1 MDLATFKALKPT
13 EYSEAADGYRSTADM
28 ASAVKDRIDNQIA
41 VAMRNQLKGKAATAA
56 GTQLGGLSQNFHYI
70 QTQCGLISTALEAF
84 SYEMEAAKRK
94 LDTALENAKAAN
106 LTVNSDG
113 SVSYPPGGAK
123 GEDGKTPDGGTVN
136 GLTDSTASA
145 VGRQAANFDPNP
157 HHRLAQ
163 DCADL
168 IATALKE
175 ATEADGKWAPK
186 LRALKADDDLTVSDA
201 DWSDAHSD
209 MAGVREAGKKYLDTL
224 PQPPKEGSAEDNA
237 EWWKSLSP
245 EEQSAWI
252 SANPKTVGELNGLP
266 SAIRDEANRIVFDE
280 TRAQLR
286 MELNSIPKPP
296 ANEWTWITSGPYPS
310 KVHTDE
316 WMDWHR
322 EYGDRSKQLN
332 QTLKGMGYI
341 QDRFD
346 RTGVRGLPEAYLLG
360 FDPKGLGDGK
370 VIIANGNPDTAD
382 HVAVYVP
389 GTYAGLEK
397 IGEGGDHGDIGRG
410 EKLWTESSALSPGQ
424 NISTITWLD
433 YNAPDNIVP
442 QATSGK
448 YAEEGG
454 PRLYD
459 FLQGNREAHEN
470 ASGSTAHTTVIGHSY
485 GSTVVGVS
493 AQTGSWKDP
502 EAVDDYIFA
511 GSPGV
516 QADHAADLGA
526 GADHVWAMGG
536 PGDDQ
541 VVRQGGRLMGLGDNL
556 TIPTDESFGGNIMKS
571 DSDGHSGFW
580 DESSQ
585 SLRNQAAVIS
595 GKYHRVELE

>member
-1 MDLATFKALKPT
+1 MDLATLKALEPAQ
-13 EYSEAADGYRSTADM
+13 YSEAADGYRSTSDM

-41 VAMRNQLKGKAATAA
+41 VGMKSRLKGKAATAA
-56 GTQLGGLSQNFHYI
+56 DEQLGQLSRNFHYI
-70 QTQCGLISTALEAF
+70 QVQCGLVSTALEAF

-94 LDTALENAKAAN
+94 LDTALADAKAAG
-106 LTVNSDG
+106 LTVNPDG
-113 SVSYPPGGAK
+113 SVTYPPGGQK
-123 GEDGKTPDGGTVN
+123 GEDGKIPEGGTVS

-168 IATALKE
+168 IAAALKE

-201 DWSDAHSD
+201 DWSDTDSD
-209 MAGVREAGKKYLDTL
+209 TAGVREAGKKYLDTL
-224 PQPPKEGSAEDNA
+224 PQPPKEGSPEDNA

-245 EEQSAWI
+245 EEQAAWVY
-252 SANPKTVGELNGLP
+252 ANPKTVGELNGLP
-266 SAIRDEANRIVFDE
+266 SAIRDEANRIVFNE
-280 TRAQLR
+280 THAQLR

-296 ANEWTWITSGPYPS
+296 ANEWTWITAGPYPS

-322 EYGDRSKQLN
+322 QYGDRYAQLN

-346 RTGVRGLPEAYLLG
+346 RTGKGGLPEAYLLG
-360 FDPKGLGDGK
+360 FDTKGLDDGK

-397 IGEGGDHGDIGRG
+397 IGEGEDHGDIGRG
-410 EKLWTESSALSPGQ
+410 EKLWAESSKLSPGK

-433 YNAPDNIVP
+433 YNAPDSIVP
-442 QATSGK
+442 QASSGK
-448 YAEEGG
+448 FAEEGG

-470 ASGSTAHTTVIGHSY
+470 ASGGTAHTTVIGHSY

-493 AQTGSWKDP
+493 AQSGSWKDP
-502 EAVDDYIFA
+502 EAVNDYIFA

-536 PGDDQ
+536 PWDDQ

-580 DESSQ
+580 DSESQ
-585 SLRNQAAVIS
+585 SLRNQAAVIT

>member
-1 MDLATFKALKPT
+1 MDLATLKALKPT

-113 SVSYPPGGAK
+113 SVTYPPGGEK

-209 MAGVREAGKKYLDTL
+209 TAGVREAGKKYLDTL

-237 EWWKSLSP
+237 EWWRSLSP

-580 DESSQ
+580 DDSSQ

>member
-1 MDLATFKALKPT
+1 MDLATLKALKPT
-13 EYSEAADGYRSTADM
+13 EYSEAADGYRSTSDM
-28 ASAVKDRIDNQIA
+28 ASAAKDRIDNQIA
-41 VAMRNQLKGKAATAA
+41 VALRNQLKGKAATAA
-56 GTQLGGLSQNFHYI
+56 GKQLGELSQNFHYV
-70 QTQCGLISTALEAF
+70 QVQCGLVSTALEAF
-84 SYEMEAAKRK
+84 SYETEAAKRK

-113 SVSYPPGGAK
+113 SVTYPPGGEK
-123 GEDGKTPDGGTVN
+123 GEDGKTPDGGTVG
-136 GLTDSTASA
+136 GLTDGTASA

-175 ATEADGKWAPK
+175 ATEADEKWAPK
-186 LRALKADDDLTVSDA
+186 LRALQADDDLTVSDS

-209 MAGVREAGKKYLDTL
+209 MAGVQEAGKTYLDTL
-224 PQPPKEGSAEDNA
+224 PQPPKEGTPEDNA
-237 EWWKSLSP
+237 EWWNSLSS
-245 EEQSAWI
+245 EEQAAWM
-252 SANPKTVGELNGLP
+252 STNPKTIGILNGLP
-266 SAIRDEANRIVFDE
+266 STIRDEANRIVFDE
-280 TRAQLR
+280 THAQLR
-286 MELNSIPKPP
+286 MELDSIPKPP
-296 ANEWTWITSGPYPS
+296 ANEWTLNTSGPYPVA
-310 KVHTDE
+310 VHTDE
-316 WMDWHR
+316 WTAWNR
-322 EYGDRSKQLN
+322 EYGDRYAQLN

-346 RTGVRGLPEAYLLG
+346 RTGTGGLPEAYLLG
-360 FDPKGLGDGK
+360 FDPKGLDDGR

-389 GTYAGLEK
+389 GTHAGLEK
-397 IGEGGDHGDIGRG
+397 IGEDEDHGDIGRG
-410 EKLWTESSALSPGQ
+410 ERLWAESSKLSPGQ
-424 NISTITWLD
+424 NVSTITWLD
-433 YNAPDNIVP
+433 YNAPDSIVP
-442 QATSGK
+442 QASSGRF
-448 YAEEGG
+448 AEEGG

-470 ASGSTAHTTVIGHSY
+470 ASGSTAHTTVVGHSY

-516 QADHAADLGA
+516 QADRAGDLGA
-526 GADHVWAMGG
+526 GADHVWAMGA

-541 VVRQGGRLMGLGDNL
+541 VVRQGGRIMGLGDNL
-556 TIPTDESFGGNIMKS
+556 TIPTDESFGGNVMKS
-571 DSDGHSGFW
+571 DSGDHGGFW
-580 DESSQ
+580 DAESM
-585 SLRNQAAVIS
+585 SLRNQAAVIT